1 VAPVPGR
8 GTFTVGQELTHVK
21 FGKLVV
27 TAAGPST
34 IDVTLEDG
42 TSKRLAH
49 KPKA

>member
-1 VAPVPGR
+1 VPYSASGS
-8 GTFTVGQELTHVK
+8 FIVGQELTHVK

-27 TAAGPST
+27 TTAGPST